1 MRCLPLLITAALC
14 SCTSRPMPQPAVKDI
29 HSYGNPQ
36 QIAVRHADLDLAVS
50 FDSRK
55 LSGTALLWLDLVD
68 RNATKLVLDT
78 RDLDIAAA
86 ETSPDGSKFTQ
97 AHFELGNADKIL
109 GRALTVDVP
118 PATRFVRIRYS
129 TSPDASGLQ
138 WLTPAQ
144 TAGKTK
150 PFLFSQNQPIAA
162 RSWIPLQDSPALRIT
177 YSAKITVPAGLTA
190 VMSAEHDK
198 PSDGAFSFHMNERVP
213 SYLIALAVGDIA
225 FEATGS
231 RTGVYAEPSVVKKA
245 AHEFEDMEQM
255 LEAAEH
261 LFGPYRWGR
270 YDVLVLPPS
279 FPFGGMENP
288 RLTFATPTVLAGD
301 KSLVSLVAHE
311 MAHSWSGNLVTNA
324 TWSDFWLNE
333 GFTVYIER
341 RIIEAVYGRP
351 REEMEAQLGRA
362 ELKQEMAGLAERD
375 TVLHVDLAGRDPDDG
390 TTLVPYEKGYL
401 LLRQLEEQ
409 LGRDRFDKFL
419 RGYFDHFAFQSITTA
434 QAMDYMKAQ
443 ISNVATIVPLEA
455 YVYQP
460 GIPSGAPDP
469 KSPALAKAGDLAT
482 RWAADST
489 LDLHASTRDWS
500 TQELLFFL
508 RALPQKLTAQQMALL
523 DITLHLTET
532 GNDEILD
539 QWLLMSIANDYQPAY
554 RVLNNFLM
562 TVGRRK
568 YIKPLYAELMKTPE
582 GKARAIAIYVK
593 ARPGYHPMA
602 QSVIDSVVSATQ

>member
-1 MRCLPLLITAALC
+1 
-14 SCTSRPMPQPAVKDI
+14 MPPIAVKDI

-55 LSGTALLWLDLVD
+55 LSGTALLWLDFVD
-68 RNATKLVLDT
+68 RNAKKLVLDT

-86 ETSPDGSKFTQ
+86 DTSPDGSTFTP
-97 AHFELGNADKIL
+97 AHFELGNMDKIL

-118 PATRFVRIRYS
+118 AAARFVRIRYS

-144 TAGKTK
+144 TAGKAK

-162 RSWIPLQDSPALRIT
+162 RSWIPLQDSPAVRIT
-177 YSAKITVPAGLTA
+177 YSAKITAPAGLTA

-198 PSDGAFSFHMNERVP
+198 SSDGAFGFHMNERVP

-225 FEATGS
+225 FEPTGN

-341 RIIEAVYGRP
+341 RIVEAVYGRA

-362 ELKQEMAGLAERD
+362 ELKQEMAGLPDRD
-375 TVLHVDLAGRDPDDG
+375 TVLHVNLAGRDPDDG

-401 LLRQLEEQ
+401 LLRQLEEK
-409 LGRDRFDKFL
+409 LGRDRFDKYL

-443 ISNVATIVPLEA
+443 IPNVAALVPLEA

-460 GIPSGAPDP
+460 GIPAGAPDP
-469 KSPALAKAGDLAT
+469 KSEALAKSGDLAS

-489 LDLHASTRDWS
+489 IDFHAGTRDWS

-508 RALPQKLTAQQMALL
+508 RALPEELTSQQMALL
-523 DITLHLTET
+523 DISFHLTET

-539 QWLLMSIANDYQPAY
+539 QWLLMSIANGYKPADGA
-554 RVLNNFLM
+554 LDHFLM

-582 GKARAIAIYVK
+582 GKARATAIYAR

-602 QSVIDSVVSATQ
+602 QSVIDAVVGAKP

>member
-1 MRCLPLLITAALC
+1 MRCLPLLFAAAFC
-14 SCTSRPMPQPAVKDI
+14 SCTSRPMPQIAVKDI
-29 HSYGNPQ
+29 HSNGNPQ

-50 FDSRK
+50 FDTRK

-68 RNATKLVLDT
+68 RNANKLVLDT

-86 ETSPDGSKFTQ
+86 ETSPDGSKFTP
-97 AHFELGNADKIL
+97 AHFELGNVDKIL
-109 GRALTVDVP
+109 GRALTIDVP
-118 PATRFVRIRYS
+118 AATRFVRVRYS
-129 TSPDASGLQ
+129 TNPEASGLQ

-144 TAGKTK
+144 TAGKAK

-162 RSWIPLQDSPALRIT
+162 RSWIPLQDSPAVRIT
-177 YSAKITVPAGLTA
+177 YSAKITAPAGLTA

-198 PSDGAFSFHMNERVP
+198 SSDGAFRFHMNERVP

-225 FEATGS
+225 FQQTGS

-341 RIIEAVYGRP
+341 RIIEAVYGRA

-362 ELKQEMAGLAERD
+362 ELKQEMAGLPERD
-375 TVLHVDLAGRDPDDG
+375 TVLHVDLTGRDPDDG

-401 LLRQLEEQ
+401 LLRQLEER
-409 LGRDRFDKFL
+409 LGRDRFDKYL

-443 ISNVATIVPLEA
+443 IPNVSSLVPLEA

-460 GIPSGAPDP
+460 GIPAGAPDP
-469 KSPALAKAGDLAT
+469 KSAALAKAGELAA

-489 LDLHASTRDWS
+489 LDLHASTQGWS

-508 RALPQKLTAQQMALL
+508 RALPQKMTSQQMALL

-539 QWLLMSIANDYQPAY
+539 QWLLMSIANEYRPADDALE
-554 RVLNNFLM
+554 RFLI
-562 TVGRRK
+562 TVGPRK
-568 YIKPLYAELMKTPE
+568 YIKPLYTELMKTPE

-602 QSVIDSVVSATQ
+602 QSVIDTAVR